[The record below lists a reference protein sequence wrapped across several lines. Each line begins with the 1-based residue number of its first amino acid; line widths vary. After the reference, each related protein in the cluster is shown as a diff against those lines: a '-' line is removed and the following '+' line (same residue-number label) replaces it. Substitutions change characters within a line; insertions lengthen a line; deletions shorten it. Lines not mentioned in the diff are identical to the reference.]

1 MFLLKDRIVR
11 AGVLAQQL
19 ATLLVLA
26 EDLGSAPSAHVA
38 AHNSPASQGNLA
50 PSSDLIRHWAHRQHT
65 YLHGGRTLIHIIKE

>member
-26 EDLGSAPSAHVA
+26 EDLGSAPST
-38 AHNSPASQGNLA
+38 PML
-50 PSSDLIRHWAHRQHT
+50 LITTCNVQCVRSGSLFWHLQALHADGTHT
-65 YLHGGRTLIHIIKE
+65 